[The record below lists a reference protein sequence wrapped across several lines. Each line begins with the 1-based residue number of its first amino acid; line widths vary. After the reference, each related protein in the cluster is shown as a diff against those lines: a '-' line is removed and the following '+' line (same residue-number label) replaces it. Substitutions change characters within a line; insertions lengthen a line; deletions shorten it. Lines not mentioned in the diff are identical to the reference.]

1 MSQRRTLPLFAFGNV
16 AVGVIAIGNVA
27 YGVVAIGLS
36 VSVGVIALGMN
47 AVGAVAIGLN
57 SLGPVSIGAVNGIG
71 ALAWAGV
78 NSIGG
83 YGGGLVNTLAHPVV
97 GSVFGIAA
105 FLVATKISK
114 PRAPRESGVGLSTA
128 LPGAPDFRTNEQE
141 LTAEARLVRD
151 GDGLALVDGD
161 TRIAVTDPAQHDE
174 LVGKRIHARVRIVEE
189 FADTGAYRE
198 APDKQR
204 RYVLES
210 ASEVDRVPFFATRAD
225 LDWAFAR
232 AMQLS
237 AACAL
242 AVLVASW
249 LAAR

>member
-128 LPGAPDFRTNEQE
+128 LPGANDSFV
-141 LTAEARLVRD
+141 AEARLVRD
-151 GDGLALVDGD
+151 GEGLALVDGD
-161 TRIAVTDPAQHDE
+161 TRIAIADPAQHDE

-242 AVLVASW
+242 SILVASW

>member
-57 SLGPVSIGAVNGIG
+57 SLGPISVGAVNGIG
-71 ALAWAGV
+71 SLAWAGV
-78 NSIGG
+78 NAIGG
-83 YGGGLVNTLAHPVV
+83 MGGGLVNTLVHPILGAVL
-97 GSVFGIAA
+97 GCAA
-105 FLVATKISK
+105 FAAGTRFGKA
-114 PRAPRESGVGLSTA
+114 RTPREPRIRLATA
-128 LPGAPDFRTNEQE
+128 LADAKDRFAGDAQ
-141 LTAEARLVRD
+141 LVRD

-161 TRIAVTDPAQHDE
+161 TRIAVSGDDTLA
-174 LVGKRIHARVRIVEE
+174 GKQVHARVRILEE
-189 FADTGAYRE
+189 FDDTGAYRE
-198 APDKQR
+198 APDKHR
-204 RYVLES
+204 RYVLED
-210 ASEVDRVPFFATRAD
+210 ASEVPAVPFFASRAD
-225 LDWAFAR
+225 LDWTVSR
-232 AMQLS
+232 ALQLS

-242 AVLVASW
+242 AVLTAGY